1 MQPASI
7 VFEDGIVGEMCFIFK
22 MKARYAARSDCN
34 EEVCAVCQSTVRS
47 VAGGRCDVFSC
58 ADTSAAPKRFFVC
71 SCCSHDSDA
80 VKYICCSMRNPFK
93 VFLQNANNEA
103 IHELESYQNIAC

>member
-22 MKARYAARSDCN
+22 MKANCN

-93 VFLQNANNEA
+93 VFLQNADDGVL
-103 IHELESYQNIAC
+103 HQLESYQNIGC

>member
-22 MKARYAARSDCN
+22 MKANCN
-34 EEVCAVCQSTVRS
+34 EEVCAVCGRTVGS

-58 ADTSAAPKRFFVC
+58 ADYAADTSAAPKRFFVC
-71 SCCSHDSDA
+71 SRCSHDSDA

-103 IHELESYQNIAC
+103 MHEMESYQNIAC

>member
-22 MKARYAARSDCN
+22 MKANCN

-93 VFLQNANNEA
+93 VFLQNVDDGVL
-103 IHELESYQNIAC
+103 HQLESYQNIGC